1 MICVNTEND
10 IKYRI
15 VIGRRSR
22 NAAYRALRKILCK
35 KESKQ
40 IRK

>member
-15 VIGRRSR
+15 VIGQRSR
-22 NAAYRALRKILCK
+22 NAAYRPYLQCARHA
-35 KESKQ
+35 
-40 IRK
+40 